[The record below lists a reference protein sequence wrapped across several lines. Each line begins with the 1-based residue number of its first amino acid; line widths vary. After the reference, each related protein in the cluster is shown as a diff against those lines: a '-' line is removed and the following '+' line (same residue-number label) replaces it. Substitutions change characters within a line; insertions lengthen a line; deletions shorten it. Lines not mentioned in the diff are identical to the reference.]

1 MRIVAVAFV
10 FSLAT
15 PPSRGDTAPVYGVSE
30 PANYAYSYIVK
41 DDYFGVDFKAGKNH
55 IKIKNK
61 FTKLR
66 FRSNEFIFSFQI
78 YLEIIVVKNHISQNF
93 FI

>member
-1 MRIVAVAFV
+1 MRIVAAAFV

-41 DDYFGVDFKAGKNH
+41 DDYFGVNFKAGENH
-55 IKIKNK
+55 N
-61 FTKLR
+61 
-66 FRSNEFIFSFQI
+66 
-78 YLEIIVVKNHISQNF
+78 
-93 FI
+93 